1 MGPSPGRLSI
11 VWLVSDTIAGLIAAW
26 NGDSVVTRHDAETGS
41 WMFVAI
47 HDTTLGPAAGGTRM
61 KVYAS
66 PGEGLADAM
75 RLAEG
80 MTYKWAGVGM
90 DQGGGKAVIALERPP
105 LDTELPDLFARYGR
119 LLESLNGAF
128 ATGPDVG
135 MGPDRMAMVARHT
148 RWVVGAVDGDAP
160 DPGIF
165 TAHGVAAGI
174 QAAVDVVQG
183 RGLAGV
189 SVLVQGLGDVGGPLV
204 DELARRGADLLV
216 SDIDP
221 QRTAVAKA
229 RWNATP
235 VDAHLVYDTEC
246 DVYAPCALGGTLD
259 ADVLSRLRCAIVAGS
274 ANNQFSTPADP
285 ARAHETGIVVVPD
298 YIINA
303 GGAFAV
309 TRMSQGVR
317 DIEVLMR
324 EVGGIGPRVAEVLA
338 DATADHVPPLVA
350 AQRRVDRL
358 LAERG
363 SPRYR

>member
-1 MGPSPGRLSI
+1 
-11 VWLVSDTIAGLIAAW
+11 
-26 NGDSVVTRHDAETGS
+26 
-41 WMFVAI
+41 

-61 KVYAS
+61 KVYPS
-66 PGEGLADAM
+66 PAEGLADAM

-105 LDTELPDLFARYGR
+105 LAAQLSDVFARYGR

-174 QAAVDVVQG
+174 EAAVGVVQG

-189 SVLVQGLGDVGGPLV
+189 SVLVQGLGDVGAPLV

-216 SDIDP
+216 ADLDP
-221 QRTAVAKA
+221 QRSAAAQA

-235 VDAHLVYDTEC
+235 VDADHVYDTEC

-259 ADVLSRLRCAIVAGS
+259 ADVISRLRCAIVAGS
-274 ANNQFSTPADP
+274 ANNQFSTTEDP
-285 ARAHETGIVVVPD
+285 ARAHDTGIVVVPD

-317 DIEVLMR
+317 DVEVLMQ
-324 EVGGIGPRVAEVLA
+324 EVGGIGPRVAEILA
-338 DATADHVPPLVA
+338 DASADHVPPLVA